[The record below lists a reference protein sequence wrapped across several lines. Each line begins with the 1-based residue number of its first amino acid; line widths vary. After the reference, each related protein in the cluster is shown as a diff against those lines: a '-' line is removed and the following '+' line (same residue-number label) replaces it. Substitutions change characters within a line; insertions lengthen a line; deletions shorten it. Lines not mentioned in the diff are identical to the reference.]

1 MWCVRMV
8 IPAVEIQVFVAGI
21 TSIEQQL
28 FAHRACPVGGA
39 ADVAP
44 GIEARFLL
52 HVAFGIGDG
61 RPAAEVIICQ
71 CRFHCSFSVR

>member
-8 IPAVEIQVFVAGI
+8 IPAVEIQVLVAGI

-52 HVAFGIGDG
+52 DVAHTIGDG
-61 RPAAEVIICQ
+61 GPRAKVVICQ
-71 CRFHCSFSVR
+71 CRFHCPFSTR